1 MSNVSHV
8 RLILI
13 ISRVFTNLFLI
24 CLCRNREYHGNFQS
38 KTVIS
43 KELFCQKSA
52 QVKWEGR
59 PFWSGQ
65 KAKIYSLDLFSSLN
79 LLPTYRSNV
88 KYYKNVHHP
97 IPTLPV
103 GTGSTLPIF
112 KINQYIN
119 SLFNWVSRYILFLP
133 KLKGKERPFL
143 EGCKKGDHIVILS
156 LGWYK

>member
-1 MSNVSHV
+1 MSHV

-13 ISRVFTNLFLI
+13 ISRVFTYLFLI

-103 GTGSTLPIF
+103 GTVYKLSFRLSFQI
-112 KINQYIN
+112 Y
-119 SLFNWVSRYILFLP
+119 SLLAQTE
-133 KLKGKERPFL
+133 GERETFFGRVQ
-143 EGCKKGDHIVILS
+143 EGGPHCNIITWLI
-156 LGWYK
+156 